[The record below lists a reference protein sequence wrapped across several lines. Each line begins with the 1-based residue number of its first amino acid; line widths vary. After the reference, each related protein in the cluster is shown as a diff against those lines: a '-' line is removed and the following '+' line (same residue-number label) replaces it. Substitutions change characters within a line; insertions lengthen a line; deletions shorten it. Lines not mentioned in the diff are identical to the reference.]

1 MSPVSPAPI
10 RVGTRGSPLA
20 LRQAGAVAERLRALV
35 SERPVEIVPM
45 KTTGDRLAQV
55 SLGDFGGKGLFV
67 KELEDALLDGRV
79 DVAIHSLKDMPA
91 ELPEGL
97 CLAAFPARDD
107 PRDVL
112 VSRAGGGVAD
122 LPPAATVGTSS
133 LRRRVLLLSLRPD
146 LTIEGIRG
154 NVDTRL
160 AKLAAGGWD
169 AIVVAAAGLA
179 RLGLTPANARPLEP
193 EEFVPAVGQGIL
205 AVESRSSDR
214 GLLAL
219 LARVDD
225 PATRR
230 QAEAERA
237 FLRQLGASCHT
248 PVAAHARLL
257 NGELTVDGLV
267 ASLDGRRVLRGRT
280 TGAPASAELL
290 GQKLAQELLA
300 RGAREILSEIE
311 GDRR

>member
-1 MSPVSPAPI
+1 MTAAPLRI
-10 RVGTRGSPLA
+10 GTRGSPLA
-20 LRQAGAVAERLRALV
+20 LSQAGALAGRLRALAPG
-35 SERPVEIVPM
+35 RPVEIVPM
-45 KTTGDRLAQV
+45 KTAGDRLAQV

-67 KELEDALLDGRV
+67 KELEEALLDGRV
-79 DVAIHSLKDMPA
+79 DAAVHSLKDMPA
-91 ELPEGL
+91 ELPAGL

-112 VSRAGGGVAD
+112 VSRAGGGIAD

-146 LTIEGIRG
+146 LTIKAIRG

-160 AKLAAGGWD
+160 AKLGTGGWD

-179 RLGLTPANARPLEP
+179 RLGLTPAGARPLEP
-193 EEFVPAVGQGIL
+193 DEFVPAVGQGIL
-205 AVESRSSDR
+205 AVESRASDR
-214 GLLAL
+214 ELLVL

-225 PATRR
+225 PTTRR

-257 NGELTVDGLV
+257 DGELALDGLV

-290 GQKLAQELLA
+290 GQKLAEELLA
-300 RGAREILSEIE
+300 RGAAKILSEIE

>member
-1 MSPVSPAPI
+1 
-10 RVGTRGSPLA
+10 
-20 LRQAGAVAERLRALV
+20 
-35 SERPVEIVPM
+35 M
-45 KTTGDRLAQV
+45 KTAGDRLAQV
-55 SLGDFGGKGLFV
+55 SLGEFGGKGLFV
-67 KELEDALLDGRV
+67 KELEEALLDGRV
-79 DVAIHSLKDMPA
+79 DVTVHSLKDMPA

-97 CLAAFPARDD
+97 CLAAFPRRDD

-112 VSRAGGGVAD
+112 VSRTGGGIAD

-133 LRRRVLLLSLRPD
+133 LRRRVLLLAARAD
-146 LTIEGIRG
+146 LKIEAIRG

-179 RLGLTPANARPLEP
+179 RLGLTPAGARPLEP
-193 EEFVPAVGQGIL
+193 DEFVPAVGQGIL

-214 GLLAL
+214 ELRAL

-225 PATRR
+225 PATRC

-237 FLRQLGASCHT
+237 FLGHLGASCHT

-257 NGELTVDGLV
+257 NGELALDGLV
-267 ASLDGRRVLRGRT
+267 ASLDGSKVLRSRT
-280 TGAPASAELL
+280 AGAPASAELL
-290 GQKLAQELLA
+290 GQKLAEDLLA
-300 RGAREILSEIE
+300 RGARQILSEI
-311 GDRR
+311 GRVRG